1 VTTSRGPS
9 PFLARARAWGGDP
22 GRTGRRL
29 LVWLLLAVP
38 VGVVAGGAARGVS
51 WLIGRIGALELP
63 GPLALFPGLLL
74 LMLALSARGMH
85 ETFRPPVGEVWW
97 FATVAGLVSLAA
109 LA

>member
-1 VTTSRGPS
+1 MTTSRGAS
-9 PFLARARAWGGDP
+9 PLLARARAWGGDP
-22 GRTGRRL
+22 RRAGRRL

-38 VGVVAGGAARGVS
+38 VGLLAGEAARGVS
-51 WLIGRIGALELP
+51 WLIGQVAALELP

-74 LMLALSARGMH
+74 LLLALSCRGMH

-97 FATVAGLVSLAA
+97 FLTVAGVSSLFA